1 MISLSWRAL
10 WSAVRPSF
18 VVSVLPAGA
27 MGRCKSNFVPDGFL
41 DGDGFR
47 DGDGF
52 SNGFLF

>member
-1 MISLSWRAL
+1 
-10 WSAVRPSF
+10 
-18 VVSVLPAGA
+18 
-27 MGRCKSNFVPDGFL
+27 MGRCKSNFVPDGFS